1 MEMNI
6 NHELRIESKIPF
18 QSIEDFHFEWKTNQ
32 HAVLEVNGYI
42 DPNNIYGKNSLYGSM
57 IRIWKEQGN
66 ETLFHGCMTKATEES
81 VGELKKIHIEAQ
93 SASCRLDQQAGKRSF
108 QAVEKTYAE
117 VAREVVEEN
126 DGQIICTEGDEKQI
140 GKPMI
145 QYNETVWAFVK
156 RLASYMG
163 TCVVADI
170 ISGESALWFG
180 MRNGNTISPFIE
192 NEYSINVVRTKQE
205 DGYST
210 ETVYETESRQ
220 FYKLGDRTVFCG
232 QRLVICRVSAYFHQG
247 ELIFSYLLK
256 GRESVKKIYQES
268 FIGLGLTGTII
279 DVRNEQIKVA
289 LDIDGGKSTGDYYY
303 DWYPETGNTLYA
315 MPEKGARVELCF
327 GSWDESEGG
336 VLDVFPSTIEN
347 RGLHVYR
354 NFHLT
359 NANSINLHERRT
371 NFTKGSVG
379 DLSLYDGFIIISSSK
394 IFNIIAKDAIQIYT
408 NKIMLRC
415 LDELSIC
422 QN

>member
-163 TCVVADI
+163 TCV
-170 ISGESALWFG
+170 
-180 MRNGNTISPFIE
+180 
-192 NEYSINVVRTKQE
+192 
-205 DGYST
+205 
-210 ETVYETESRQ
+210 
-220 FYKLGDRTVFCG
+220 
-232 QRLVICRVSAYFHQG
+232 
-247 ELIFSYLLK
+247 
-256 GRESVKKIYQES
+256 
-268 FIGLGLTGTII
+268 
-279 DVRNEQIKVA
+279 
-289 LDIDGGKSTGDYYY
+289 
-303 DWYPETGNTLYA
+303 
-315 MPEKGARVELCF
+315 
-327 GSWDESEGG
+327 
-336 VLDVFPSTIEN
+336 
-347 RGLHVYR
+347 
-354 NFHLT
+354 
-359 NANSINLHERRT
+359 
-371 NFTKGSVG
+371 
-379 DLSLYDGFIIISSSK
+379 
-394 IFNIIAKDAIQIYT
+394 
-408 NKIMLRC
+408 
-415 LDELSIC
+415 
-422 QN
+422 

>member
-336 VLDVFPSTIEN
+336 VLDVFQVLLKIE
-347 RGLHVYR
+347 VCMY
-354 NFHLT
+354 
-359 NANSINLHERRT
+359 IEI
-371 NFTKGSVG
+371 
-379 DLSLYDGFIIISSSK
+379 FI
-394 IFNIIAKDAIQIYT
+394 
-408 NKIMLRC
+408 
-415 LDELSIC
+415 
-422 QN
+422 